1 MQGRLERDY
10 QSGLISR
17 LEDLFPGCVI
27 LKNDT
32 DYQPGIPDLLILHED
47 RWAMLEVKA
56 SEDSSEQPNQGY
68 YVKMFETMSFG
79 AFIYPSNE
87 REVLRALQRTFKARR
102 PARLSQCK

>member
-1 MQGRLERDY
+1 MQSRLEREY

-32 DYQPGIPDLLILHED
+32 DYQPGIPDLVIFHED

-56 SEDSSEQPNQGY
+56 SKDSPEQPNQGY
-68 YVKMFETMSFG
+68 FIAMFDNMSFG

-87 REVLRALQRTFKARR
+87 KEVLRALQRTFKARR
-102 PARLSQCK
+102 PARLPQRQ